1 MIAEEL
7 PYFLPVILQC
17 LRFYFQ
23 VSDQI
28 GQEIKL
34 NTKALQSNTD
44 TDILLSFTAENLSLY
59 INCSTEDPESRHDER
74 SRKSTLTSLK
84 LTKMKRSDQSNC
96 GFGISNRV
104 SHNDKQ
110 STASSS
116 EFKYV

>member
-17 LRFYFQ
+17 LQ
-23 VSDQI
+23 SDQI

-59 INCSTEDPESRHDER
+59 INCSTEDPESRHEER
-74 SRKSTLTSLK
+74 SR
-84 LTKMKRSDQSNC
+84 
-96 GFGISNRV
+96 
-104 SHNDKQ
+104 
-110 STASSS
+110 
-116 EFKYV
+116 